1 MKIKI
6 TNKNGWKNI
15 KPGDTI
21 EVNDIVGERL
31 VERGTA
37 SKAITSAPKN
47 KMIRKAKK
55 TKKE

>member
-47 KMIRKAKK
+47 KMIRKSRK
-55 TKKE
+55 TK